1 MKLHSL
7 TNSNAAA
14 STARLRNVLFL
25 IIATICLQPSNA
37 DRATLCRFQ
46 KKKKKKKNN
55 LTPELHLEF
64 TAAD

>member
-37 DRATLCRFQ
+37 DRAPATLCRFP
-46 KKKKKKKNN
+46 KKKEKEKQVD
-55 LTPELHLEF
+55 
-64 TAAD
+64 A